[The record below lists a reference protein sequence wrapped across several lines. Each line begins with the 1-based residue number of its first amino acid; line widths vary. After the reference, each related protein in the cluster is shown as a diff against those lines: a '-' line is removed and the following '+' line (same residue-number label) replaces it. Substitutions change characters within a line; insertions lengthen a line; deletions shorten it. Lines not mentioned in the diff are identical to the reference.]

1 MGRKTVTAHHP
12 YRYWAY
18 SLLRVVLALAITGF
32 LWGRSQDEPD
42 GVLNISI
49 VDEESGLPISAR
61 LEVLDEQGK
70 AYIAED
76 ALLVGSWPRELYNRE
91 TGKTKFTGTL
101 EEWEE
106 GLYRTAGRAGEYA
119 KQFYSSG
126 SSTLK
131 VKPGTYQIRVLKG
144 IEYLVARQEV
154 TVSKGTTKVTIPLK
168 RWINMGAKGWY
179 SADGHLHIA
188 RQFKKRGAD
197 LARWM
202 QAEDLNIGNMLQ
214 FGNYRHFRGAL
225 QQFGLDKVFRDGDSL
240 VVSGQE
246 NPRSHFLGH
255 MLIWG
260 SDASIPGGENYL
272 LFREFFEEARR
283 RGGLS
288 GAAHFGRNRGAANGI
303 SMVLTRDLLSFIE
316 VLQFHGA
323 HYQVW
328 YDILNTGFR
337 MAPTAGSDYSW
348 GKPQNYPGRERFYT
362 YVEGPFT
369 AQGWLQGIQQGRTLV
384 TNGPLITFSV
394 AGQGIGDEV
403 RLERSGP
410 VLIEGSVR
418 FDPERDQVQLLEV
431 VQNGDVIKTIQQQKN
446 TAQTRFQFEHEISEG
461 AWLALRVSGIKP
473 GTEDALLRGRPR
485 LPTTLPPIPA
495 LAHSGA
501 IYVVV
506 KDAPSLANHPRAR
519 ELVRGWIKRLDTL
532 ERHLASDDLI
542 VKLAQ
547 ADHPGDGMSE
557 QLLRRH
563 REELLREIRSAR
575 EQFKER
581 FPRPP
586 DTAPGP

>member
-1 MGRKTVTAHHP
+1 
-12 YRYWAY
+12 
-18 SLLRVVLALAITGF
+18 
-32 LWGRSQDEPD
+32 
-42 GVLNISI
+42 
-49 VDEESGLPISAR
+49 
-61 LEVLDEQGK
+61 
-70 AYIAED
+70 
-76 ALLVGSWPRELYNRE
+76 
-91 TGKTKFTGTL
+91 
-101 EEWEE
+101 
-106 GLYRTAGRAGEYA
+106 
-119 KQFYSSG
+119 
-126 SSTLK
+126 
-131 VKPGTYQIRVLKG
+131 
-144 IEYLVARQEV
+144 
-154 TVSKGTTKVTIPLK
+154 
-168 RWINMGAKGWY
+168 
-179 SADGHLHIA
+179 
-188 RQFKKRGAD
+188 
-197 LARWM
+197 
-202 QAEDLNIGNMLQ
+202 
-214 FGNYRHFRGAL
+214 
-225 QQFGLDKVFRDGDSL
+225 
-240 VVSGQE
+240 
-246 NPRSHFLGH
+246 
-255 MLIWG
+255 
-260 SDASIPGGENYL
+260 
-272 LFREFFEEARR
+272 
-283 RGGLS
+283 
-288 GAAHFGRNRGAANGI
+288 
-303 SMVLTRDLLSFIE
+303 MVLTRDLLSFIE

>member
-214 FGNYRHFRGAL
+214 FWQLSPFQGRPAAIRTG
-225 QQFGLDKVFRDGDSL
+225 QG
-240 VVSGQE
+240 VS
-246 NPRSHFLGH
+246 R
-255 MLIWG
+255 W
-260 SDASIPGGENYL
+260 
-272 LFREFFEEARR
+272 
-283 RGGLS
+283 GLS
-288 GAAHFGRNRGAANGI
+288 RRLGTGEPAIALPGSHAH
-303 SMVLTRDLLSFIE
+303 L
-316 VLQFHGA
+316 
-323 HYQVW
+323 
-328 YDILNTGFR
+328 
-337 MAPTAGSDYSW
+337 
-348 GKPQNYPGRERFYT
+348 GK
-362 YVEGPFT
+362 
-369 AQGWLQGIQQGRTLV
+369 
-384 TNGPLITFSV
+384 
-394 AGQGIGDEV
+394 
-403 RLERSGP
+403 
-410 VLIEGSVR
+410 
-418 FDPERDQVQLLEV
+418 
-431 VQNGDVIKTIQQQKN
+431 
-446 TAQTRFQFEHEISEG
+446 
-461 AWLALRVSGIKP
+461 
-473 GTEDALLRGRPR
+473 
-485 LPTTLPPIPA
+485 
-495 LAHSGA
+495 
-501 IYVVV
+501 
-506 KDAPSLANHPRAR
+506 
-519 ELVRGWIKRLDTL
+519 
-532 ERHLASDDLI
+532 
-542 VKLAQ
+542 
-547 ADHPGDGMSE
+547 
-557 QLLRRH
+557 
-563 REELLREIRSAR
+563 
-575 EQFKER
+575 
-581 FPRPP
+581 
-586 DTAPGP
+586 